1 MSFTPATFAFY
12 GDDFTGS
19 SDSLD
24 MLAAH
29 GVPVTLIPERAIGS
43 LGEVP
48 EGTVVGIAGRSRS
61 MSPEQM
67 QSHLPNIFKRLREA
81 GRTHLHYKVCS
92 TFDSAPG
99 IGNIAV
105 AARLASEALGSG
117 PVWVLGGAPALGR
130 YCVFGHLFAKYG
142 GDGNIYPINRHPVMS
157 QHPVTPMAEA
167 DLKLHLESL
176 AADVKVTG
184 VSFIELRDAEASV
197 PRSKPDATAASAD
210 LVVFD
215 ALDVADTDLFVTRLL
230 HVGAAASPA
239 MVGGSSIED
248 ALGRV
253 WRSKARPATLTP
265 TQQLLV
271 LSGSCSPMS
280 AIQIEVAAEQ
290 NFVMVPVR
298 TDVLV
303 VDPDGEKERVLRE
316 TLDAVRA
323 HRHVL
328 VHTCLGGGD
337 PRIERTRSAT
347 SGLGLDLGSTSELIG
362 RTLAQVLDAVLR
374 VQQVPRVALAGGDF
388 AGNVVNSLNI
398 DALDFCARVDP
409 GVPLCVIRS
418 SEPHLSGVE
427 IALKGGQLGSTDFYI
442 KLFQG
447 IGEPT

>member
-48 EGTVVGIAGRSRS
+48 AGTVVGIAGRSRS
-61 MSPEQM
+61 MSPDQM
-67 QSHLPNIFKRLREA
+67 RAHLPSIFESLRDA

-105 AARLASEALGSG
+105 AARLAAESLGSG

-130 YCVFGHLFAKYG
+130 YCVFGHLFARYG
-142 GDGNIYPINRHPVMS
+142 GDGHTYAIDRHPVMS
-157 QHPVTPMAEA
+157 QHPVTPMTES
-167 DLKLHLESL
+167 DLRLHLGMLSPDL
-176 AADVKVTG
+176 KVTG
-184 VSFIELRDAEASV
+184 VDLMQLRDPAFGGTRAESDAS
-197 PRSKPDATAASAD
+197 TNHAD
-210 LVVFD
+210 LIVFD
-215 ALDVADTDLFVTRLL
+215 ALDVADTDRFVAGLL
-230 HVGAAASPA
+230 DAGIAASPV

-253 WRSKARPATLTP
+253 WRTDARPNTLKP
-265 TQQLLV
+265 TEQLLV

-280 AIQIEVAAEQ
+280 TIQIEAAAAQ
-290 NFVMVPVR
+290 HFAIVPVH
-298 TDVLV
+298 TDLLV
-303 VDPDGEKERVLRE
+303 TDAYAERERVLRD
-316 TLDAVRA
+316 TLEAFRS

-328 VHTCLGGGD
+328 IHTCLGGGD
-337 PRIERTRSAT
+337 PRIERTKSAT
-347 SGLGLDLGSTSELIG
+347 SNLGIDLGATSERIG

-374 VQQVPRVALAGGDF
+374 VHQVPRVALAGGDF
-388 AGNVVNSLNI
+388 AGNVVNALDI
-398 DALDFCARVDP
+398 GALDFSARVDP
-409 GVPLCVIRS
+409 GVPLCVMRS

-427 IALKGGQLGSTDFYI
+427 IALKGGQLGSERFYI
-442 KLFQG
+442 KLRDG
-447 IGEPT
+447 TGERA

>member
-29 GVPVTLIPERAIGS
+29 GVPVTLIPERAIGRLS
-43 LGEVP
+43 EIP
-48 EGTVVGIAGRSRS
+48 DGTVVGIAGRSRS
-61 MSPEQM
+61 MSREQM
-67 QSHLPNIFKRLREA
+67 RAHLPSVFKRLRDA

-92 TFDSAPG
+92 TFDSAPS

-142 GDGNIYPINRHPVMS
+142 GDGRIYPIDRHPVMS
-157 QHPVTPMAEA
+157 HHPVTPMAEA
-167 DLKLHLESL
+167 DLRLHLAGL
-176 AADVKVTG
+176 VADVKVSG
-184 VSFIELRDAEASV
+184 VDLMQLREADPGAARAEFDA
-197 PRSKPDATAASAD
+197 AASDAD
-210 LVVFD
+210 LIVFD
-215 ALDVADTDLFVTRLL
+215 ALDIADTDLFVARLMAA
-230 HVGAAASPA
+230 GGAASPA

-253 WRSKARPATLTP
+253 WRSDARPIALTP
-265 TQQLLV
+265 VQQVLV

-280 AIQIEVAAEQ
+280 AIQIEAAAAQ
-290 NFVMVPVR
+290 GFAIVPVQ

-303 VDPDGEKERVLRE
+303 VDPKVEQERVLHE
-316 TLDAVRA
+316 TLDALRSD
-323 HRHVL
+323 RHVL
-328 VHTCLGGGD
+328 IHTCLGGGD
-337 PRIERTRSAT
+337 PRIERTQSVT
-347 SGLGLDLGSTSELIG
+347 SSLSIDLGATSELIG

-374 VQQVPRVALAGGDF
+374 VQQVARVALAGGDF
-388 AGNVVNSLNI
+388 AGNVVNALDI
-398 DALDFCARVDP
+398 DALDFRARVDP

-427 IALKGGQLGSTDFYI
+427 LALKGGQLGAADFYI
-442 KLFQG
+442 KLCQG
-447 IGEPT
+447 MGEPT